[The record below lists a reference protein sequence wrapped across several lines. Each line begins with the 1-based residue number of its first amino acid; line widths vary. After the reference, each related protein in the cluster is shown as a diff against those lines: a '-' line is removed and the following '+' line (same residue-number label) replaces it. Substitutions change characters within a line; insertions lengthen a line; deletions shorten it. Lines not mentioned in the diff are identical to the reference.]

1 MGKIFVVGTGPG
13 SRDYLT
19 PAAERAVEKAEVL
32 VGGRRALS
40 MFDSD
45 KPKTVIGRDV
55 NGMISYLKENRG
67 KDIAVLTS
75 GDPGFYSILN
85 RLSKDFPEED
95 LEVVPGVSSMQL
107 CFAKIKEPWS
117 DAVFLSTHGRVAEDI
132 LSEVKSD
139 KTLVFL
145 TDVNSPPQRIAELL
159 LSNGIKDRRAVV
171 GEELGGSNER
181 LVDSSLKEVARGEYS
196 GNCVM
201 VVFHG

>member
-40 MFDSD
+40 MFDSN
-45 KPKTVIGRDV
+45 KPQKVIDRDV
-55 NGMISYLKENRG
+55 KDVVSFLNENRG

-85 RLSKDFPEED
+85 RLSEDFPEED

-107 CFAKIKEPWS
+107 CFARIKEPWS
-117 DAVFLSTHGRVAEDI
+117 DAVFLSAHGKEAEDI
-132 LSEVKSD
+132 LGEVKDD

-145 TDVNSPPQRIAELL
+145 TDANSPPQRIAELL
-159 LSNGIKDRRAVV
+159 LQNGMDDKRAVV
-171 GEELGGSNER
+171 GEDLGGNDER